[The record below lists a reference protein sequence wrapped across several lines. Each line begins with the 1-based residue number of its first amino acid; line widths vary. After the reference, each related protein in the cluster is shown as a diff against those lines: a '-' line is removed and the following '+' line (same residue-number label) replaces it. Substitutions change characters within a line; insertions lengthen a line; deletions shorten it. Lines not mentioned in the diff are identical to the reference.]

1 MAADSLVDTIG
12 LLTIVVAV
20 PSAAVLIWSGGRAA
34 VVSWLYAVILLT
46 ATVASLIGI
55 ALSSSGVGVRTM
67 TARVLGPLTVILVV
81 WGLRDV
87 VLALMAKRRLDRLRM
102 LTLGALLVVALAG
115 IVLLPRL
122 SLDVPAW

>member
-122 SLDVPAW
+122 ALDVPAW